1 MYGNIKSKG
10 SKSPA
15 KDLTRN
21 KTVLCACDVA
31 IIDEVDAV
39 RNRVALGRMQHP
51 HLPIPQ
57 KGCWPKA

>member
-1 MYGNIKSKG
+1 MKSKG

-15 KDLTRN
+15 QDLTRN
-21 KTVLCACDVA
+21 KTVLYAYGVS
-31 IIDEVDAV
+31 ITGEVEAV